1 MLGFVF
7 NLFGSNVACIVMA
20 AVGFSPCVLPGV
32 QINFFEGGL
41 IGVYANAHGGY
52 KSCILG
58 SFITGFLLQFLV
70 AVTFPLTGP
79 SLMATGGAY
88 EAMDFNSI
96 GFVLAK
102 IFSIFGH

>member
-7 NLFGSNVACIVMA
+7 NLFGSIVACIVMA

-79 SLMATGGAY
+79 SLMATGRR
-88 EAMDFNSI
+88 
-96 GFVLAK
+96 L
-102 IFSIFGH
+102 